1 MTTEEQIYQNRAAA
15 EIVRYF
21 GRNIGR
27 LCRVVG
33 PNWNLSIEWGPGVSN
48 GFNPVVYVP
57 GALEEFNKMVTALRA
72 IKPGLAIRCDAG
84 AQIVPVSGK
93 TLVLFPPIA
102 AAPAP
107 PVPPTIDNVPDP
119 NKLPPVCTICGEKIY
134 IA

>member
-1 MTTEEQIYQNRAAA
+1 MTTTQEQIYQNRAAA
-15 EIVRYF
+15 EIIRYF
-21 GRNIGR
+21 GRRILK

-33 PNWNLSIEWGPGVSN
+33 SNWNLSIEWYPTVTH

-72 IKPGLAIRCDAG
+72 IMPNLQIRCDAG

-93 TLVLFPPIA
+93 TLYLPPA
-102 AAPAP
+102 PAAPAP
-107 PVPPTIDNVPDP
+107 QYPPPLDTVPPTDNI
-119 NKLPPVCTICGEKIY
+119 PPSCTICGDKVY

>member
-1 MTTEEQIYQNRAAA
+1 MTNEEQIYQNRAAA
-15 EIVRYF
+15 EIIRYF
-21 GRNIGR
+21 GRRLGK

-48 GFNPVVYVP
+48 GFNPVVNVP
-57 GALEEFNKMVTALRA
+57 GGLTEFTAMVAALRT
-72 IKPGLAIRCDAG
+72 ITPGLAVRCDAG
-84 AQIVPVSGK
+84 AQIVPVIGK

-107 PVPPTIDNVPDP
+107 PVPPPLDNVPKTDDI
-119 NKLPPVCTICGEKIY
+119 PPACTICGDKIY